1 MQVTLVSRSGL
12 KIEFVTLFAYSPIS
26 LKSIYL
32 IILSLKQVVLL
43 FVVVAHGR
51 LLLPRFLELTLV
63 VHNFVSLRLHFC
75 VLHLHKQVQVFSV
88 ELLSMRLV
96 RLLLLL
102 PMFNLSNE
110 VVVHGVRHPAIFIG
124 HVLDH
129 VVGLFRPE
137 VILLV

>member
-1 MQVTLVSRSGL
+1 
-12 KIEFVTLFAYSPIS
+12 
-26 LKSIYL
+26 
-32 IILSLKQVVLL
+32 
-43 FVVVAHGR
+43 
-51 LLLPRFLELTLV
+51 
-63 VHNFVSLRLHFC
+63 
-75 VLHLHKQVQVFSV
+75 
-88 ELLSMRLV
+88 MRLV

-110 VVVHGVRHPAIFIG
+110 VIVHGVRHPAIFIG